1 MIEAVRPIDGTQD
14 AEASRTSIKDALSEL
29 LTRFPDADLLQLTEE
44 QREFAIER
52 YVAVDV
58 YLRFAL
64 DLERTIQD
72 KAPSATVAL
81 GRLKEV
87 KDYVKEAISATFRR
101 LKTAGQTFTAVG
113 VTQIVQATLLEVFEV
128 FEHYAV

>member
-87 KDYVKEAISATFRR
+87 KDYVKEAISATR